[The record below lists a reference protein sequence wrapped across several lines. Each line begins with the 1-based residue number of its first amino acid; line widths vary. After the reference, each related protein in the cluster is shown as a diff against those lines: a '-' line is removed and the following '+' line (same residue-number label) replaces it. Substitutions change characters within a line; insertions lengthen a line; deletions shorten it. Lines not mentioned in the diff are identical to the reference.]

1 MNGLEVLDRDSYETQ
16 VQKGELQIWLNWFR
30 TSQKAVLNTS
40 ANDRSFYVMQIKQ
53 TSEAKMF
60 LYRGL
65 TTVSLNE
72 NNYSTE
78 EGLSNYDS
86 DGNGV
91 VVGAKQNIS

>member
-1 MNGLEVLDRDSYETQ
+1 
-16 VQKGELQIWLNWFR
+16 
-30 TSQKAVLNTS
+30 
-40 ANDRSFYVMQIKQ
+40 MQIKQ

-60 LYRGL
+60 LYGGL

-72 NNYSTE
+72 NNYSTKE
-78 EGLSNYDS
+78 RLSNYDS